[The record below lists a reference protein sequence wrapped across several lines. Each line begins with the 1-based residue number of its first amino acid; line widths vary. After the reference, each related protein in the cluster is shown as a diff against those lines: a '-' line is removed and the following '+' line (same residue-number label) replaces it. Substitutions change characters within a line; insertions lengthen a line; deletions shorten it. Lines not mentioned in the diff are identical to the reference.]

1 MIASKD
7 TATPIHPTRE
17 SAFEVTPADRI
28 PIVAI
33 ERMIKRERL
42 IAPKAKGDLI
52 LKNAFGNRHKEFDSP
67 TSMNTDINT
76 RTKEA

>member
-1 MIASKD
+1 V
-7 TATPIHPTRE
+7 E
-17 SAFEVTPADRI
+17 RI

-33 ERMIKRERL
+33 AKTIRRERL

-52 LKNAFGNRHKEFDSP
+52 LENVLGNRHKEVDSA

-76 RTKEA
+76 KTKDA